1 MTTTTAARRR
11 TPLWAKILLI
21 LFVLFLIGAAG
32 FGGMIVGKFL
42 GASEERDVQVIRSIT
57 REEQIILVTA
67 GVGDIKEENS
77 DGLKVAIPGL
87 EALAFDVPGTDR
99 SILVRYDFDAKLGI
113 EGKDVKIEHLGE
125 KSYRI
130 SIPEFIYLGN
140 DDPKISIASE
150 KNGLLSWTTPEI
162 DKLALAEAVLDDE
175 TVVKTIEGSRPVLEE
190 QARIFYTN
198 IITAIDPDITLDF
211 VYAD

>member
-32 FGGMIVGKFL
+32 FGGMIVGKLL

-87 EALAFDVPGTDR
+87 EALAFEVPGTDR